1 MPRIVQADT
10 KELISHAASLFRE
23 YASGLSVNLSFQN
36 FEKELAEL
44 PGEYASP
51 DGRLLLAF
59 IDENHGASQ
68 QASLSVSSASSTSF
82 ASSASFSPRPAG
94 CIALRKADS
103 STCEMKRLYV
113 RPEFRGHRL
122 GRTLALA
129 AIQAAREIGYQRMR
143 LDTLPEMAEAQILY
157 RSLGFTEIPPYRFNP
172 IPGTRYLELN
182 LAQVQQA
189 DLSS

>member
-10 KELISHAASLFRE
+10 KELINHSASLFRE

-44 PGEYASP
+44 PGGYAP
-51 DGRLLLAF
+51 PEGRLLLAF
-59 IDENHGASQ
+59 PDENLEASQ
-68 QASLSVSSASSTSF
+68 QARLPVSSASFASSASSTS
-82 ASSASFSPRPAG
+82 SSPRPAG
-94 CIALRKADS
+94 CIALRKTDS

-143 LDTLPEMAEAQILY
+143 LDTLPEMAEAQVLY
-157 RSLGFTEIPPYRFNP
+157 RSLGFKEIPPYRFNP
-172 IPGTRYLELN
+172 IPGTRYLELD
-182 LAQVQQA
+182 LAK
-189 DLSS
+189 